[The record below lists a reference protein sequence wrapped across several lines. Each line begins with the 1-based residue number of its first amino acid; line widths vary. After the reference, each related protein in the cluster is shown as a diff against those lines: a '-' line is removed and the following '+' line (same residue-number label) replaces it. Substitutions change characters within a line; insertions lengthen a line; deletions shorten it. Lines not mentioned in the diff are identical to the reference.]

1 MATIKRTEQPVP
13 AWAERLAHLMPLVGL
28 PVCLWRLPIG
38 FGFQMGMNSN
48 DPQPDSLWFTV
59 YVFALSVLSEAFALA
74 CLGLVRWWG
83 ETVPQWVPFAGGRRI
98 PPMLVIVPAT
108 VAGLLFVGLL
118 VEDLLSVF
126 EIGGFATVPYDN
138 GWWRLLANVV
148 SGLFLL
154 WGPMVLAMTWAYYRR
169 RCHGPVAATQ

>member
-38 FGFQMGMNSN
+38 FGFRMGMLD
-48 DPQPDSLWFTV
+48 DPDPHSLWFTV
-59 YVFALSVLSEAFALA
+59 PYVFTLSLLSEAFALT

-108 VAGLLFVGLL
+108 LAGLVFLGLL
-118 VEDLLSVF
+118 ADYVLCVF
-126 EIGGFATVPYDN
+126 EIAGFATVPYDN
-138 GWWRLLANVV
+138 GWWELLANVV

-154 WGPMVLAMTWAYYRR
+154 WGPMVLAMTWAYHRR
-169 RCHGPVAATQ
+169 RCHGPAAAAQ